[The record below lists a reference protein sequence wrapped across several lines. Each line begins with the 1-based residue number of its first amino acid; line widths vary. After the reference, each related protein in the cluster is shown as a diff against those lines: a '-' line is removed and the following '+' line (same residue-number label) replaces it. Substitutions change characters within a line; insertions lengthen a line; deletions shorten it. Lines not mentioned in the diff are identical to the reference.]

1 MLYNPIML
9 NDIKDYLKANHHT
22 LSVAESVT
30 SGHLQAAFSSAKEA
44 SIFFQGGIT
53 TYNLGQKCRHLNIE
67 PIAAE
72 QCSCI
77 SEDVAIKMAF
87 GSEKLF
93 LSSYAIGITGYATPM
108 PKNDIYGLFAY
119 YAISF
124 RGTIKASDK
133 ITTEKQDP
141 VDVQIAYTNQVIEIF
156 FKLLHQ
162 NNPL

>member
-1 MLYNPIML
+1 MLYNAIML
-9 NDIKDYLKANHHT
+9 NDIKDYLKANRQT

-44 SIFFQGGIT
+44 SLFFQGGIT

-67 PIAAE
+67 PIEAE

-77 SEDVAIKMAF
+77 SEDIAIKMAL

-108 PKNDIYGLFAY
+108 PKNDIYDLFAY
-119 YAISF
+119 YAISLN
-124 RGTIKASDK
+124 GTIKVSDR

-141 VDVQIAYTNQVIEIF
+141 IDVQVDYTNKVIEMF
-156 FKLLHQ
+156 FKVLHAK
-162 NNPL
+162 